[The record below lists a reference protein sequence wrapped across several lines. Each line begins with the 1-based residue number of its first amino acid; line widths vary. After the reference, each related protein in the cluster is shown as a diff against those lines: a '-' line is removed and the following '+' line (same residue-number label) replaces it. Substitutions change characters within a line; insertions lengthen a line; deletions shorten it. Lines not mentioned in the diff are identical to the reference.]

1 MGSMDETWV
10 HPFTSGLDVVL
21 PTANPW
27 TRPYL
32 PFNSNGGNN
41 AYAQREPVAAPV
53 AAQIASKDIANH
65 EVRPDVYVTVH
76 KLLNPVAMGR
86 FREPRP
92 SEAPTEQTWDDGP
105 KPKEAPKPEFKFKAP
120 KEVDEEAVMAKRL
133 SDAAANVEK
142 GKKAKNKADDAS
154 FKHDPEEKAK
164 PVDGE
169 EKKEKK
175 EKEEEKEEK
184 EEEAGEKKDTPK
196 EKKEKEEEKEE
207 RKRKQE
213 RRRTLQR
220 RRRLR
225 LLKRVRRRRIKKKRK
240 KPRKLMLTRRRR
252 KKKNPSNRSR
262 RLSLRSKRM
271 VTRRK
276 RRKSQL
282 LPQRKSM
289 FSSQQFT
296 KIKLTLTP
304 QIRGLPSTIRR
315 RMTRKPKC
323 ERK

>member
-1 MGSMDETWV
+1 MGMDETWV

-32 PFNSNGGNN
+32 PYNSNGGNN
-41 AYAQREPVAAPV
+41 VYAQREPVAVPV

-76 KLLNPVAMGR
+76 KLLNPVALGR

-92 SEAPTEQTWDDGP
+92 DEAPTEQTWDDGP

-120 KEVDEEAVMAKRL
+120 KEVDEEDVMAKRL
-133 SDAAANVEK
+133 ADAAANVEK
-142 GKKAKNKADDAS
+142 GKKAKAKADDAS
-154 FKHDPEEKAK
+154 FKHDPEDKAK
-164 PVDGE
+164 ALKE
-169 EKKEKK
+169 SEKKK
-175 EKEEEKEEK
+175 
-184 EEEAGEKKDTPK
+184 
-196 EKKEKEEEKEE
+196 
-207 RKRKQE
+207 
-213 RRRTLQR
+213 
-220 RRRLR
+220 
-225 LLKRVRRRRIKKKRK
+225 K

-252 KKKNPSNRSR
+252 RSQRNPSNRSR

-289 FSSQQFT
+289 LSSQLFT

-304 QIRGLPSTIRR
+304 QI
-315 RMTRKPKC
+315 
-323 ERK
+323 

>member
-1 MGSMDETWV
+1 M
-10 HPFTSGLDVVL
+10 
-21 PTANPW
+21 
-27 TRPYL
+27 
-32 PFNSNGGNN
+32 GNN
-41 AYAQREPVAAPV
+41 SYAQREPVAAPV

-196 EKKEKEEEKEE
+196 EKEAKALKESEKKKDKKEEEEAKEADANEKKEKKEE
-207 RKRKQE
+207 SLQQVKK
-213 RRRTLQR
+213 TLAQV
-220 RRRLR
+220 
-225 LLKRVRRRRIKKKRK
+225 KEDGDKKKEPVAAPEK
-240 KPRKLMLTRRRR
+240 VHVLEPTVYQDKANTNTPNTR
-252 KKKNPSNRSR
+252 
-262 RLSLRSKRM
+262 
-271 VTRRK
+271 
-276 RRKSQL
+276 
-282 LPQRKSM
+282 
-289 FSSQQFT
+289 
-296 KIKLTLTP
+296 
-304 QIRGLPSTIRR
+304 
-315 RMTRKPKC
+315 
-323 ERK
+323 

>member
-1 MGSMDETWV
+1 MGMDETWV

-32 PFNSNGGNN
+32 PYNSNGGNN
-41 AYAQREPVAAPV
+41 VYAQREPVAVPV

-76 KLLNPVAMGR
+76 KLLNPVALGR

-92 SEAPTEQTWDDGP
+92 DEAPTEQTWDDGP

-120 KEVDEEAVMAKRL
+120 KEVDEEDVMAKRL
-133 SDAAANVEK
+133 ADAAANVEK
-142 GKKAKNKADDAS
+142 GKKAKAKADDAS
-154 FKHDPEEKAK
+154 FKHDPEDKAK
-164 PVDGE
+164 PVEGE

-175 EKEEEKEEK
+175 EEEK
-184 EEEAGEKKDTPK
+184 EEEEGEKKDTPK
-196 EKKEKEEEKEE
+196 EKEAKALKESE
-207 RKRKQE
+207 
-213 RRRTLQR
+213 
-220 RRRLR
+220 
-225 LLKRVRRRRIKKKRK
+225 KKRK

-252 KKKNPSNRSR
+252 RSQRNPSNRSR

-289 FSSQQFT
+289 LSSQLFT

-304 QIRGLPSTIRR
+304 QI
-315 RMTRKPKC
+315 
-323 ERK
+323 

>member
-1 MGSMDETWV
+1 MG
-10 HPFTSGLDVVL
+10 
-21 PTANPW
+21 
-27 TRPYL
+27 
-32 PFNSNGGNN
+32 
-41 AYAQREPVAAPV
+41 REPVAAPV

-133 SDAAANVEK
+133 SD
-142 GKKAKNKADDAS
+142 DAS

-196 EKKEKEEEKEE
+196 EKEAKALKESEKKKDKKEEEEAKEADANEKKEKKEE
-207 RKRKQE
+207 S
-213 RRRTLQR
+213 LQQ
-220 RRRLR
+220 
-225 LLKRVRRRRIKKKRK
+225 VKK
-240 KPRKLMLTRRRR
+240 
-252 KKKNPSNRSR
+252 
-262 RLSLRSKRM
+262 
-271 VTRRK
+271 
-276 RRKSQL
+276 
-282 LPQRKSM
+282 
-289 FSSQQFT
+289 
-296 KIKLTLTP
+296 
-304 QIRGLPSTIRR
+304 
-315 RMTRKPKC
+315 
-323 ERK
+323 